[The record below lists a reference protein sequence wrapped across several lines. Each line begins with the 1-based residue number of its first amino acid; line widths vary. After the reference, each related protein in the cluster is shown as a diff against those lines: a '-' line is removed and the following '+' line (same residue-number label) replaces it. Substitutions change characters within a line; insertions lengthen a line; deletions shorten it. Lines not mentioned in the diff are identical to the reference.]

1 MRTFKIGDIVCH
13 IAGKTKM
20 AVAAIK
26 MPDGDLVC
34 EWQDDHGEPH
44 RETYPAACLELWSD
58 REARNAEHR
67 AAMMRKIE
75 DERQRGGSW
84 ARSRRGRG

>member
-1 MRTFKIGDIVCH
+1 MQAFKVGDIVCH

-44 RETYPAACLELWSD
+44 RETYPAACLEPWSE
-58 REARNAEHR
+58 REAREAERR
-67 AAMMRKIE
+67 AAIVRQIE
-75 DERQRGGSW
+75 DDRHRGGSW
-84 ARSRRGRG
+84 VRSRRGRG